1 LEAQIVLRLLLDRS
15 SLIEATE
22 VGPWLP
28 SILVRRL
35 ELLELAVSPRN

>member
-1 LEAQIVLRLLLDRS
+1 LEAQIVLRLLLNRS

-22 VGPWLP
+22 VGSWVP

-35 ELLELAVSPRN
+35 ERLELAITP